1 MILAHTISSKQDLD
15 HNFKQA
21 RQKSKQINNNACF
34 SRQAREAVFII
45 NSQHFDQDL

>member
-21 RQKSKQINNNACF
+21 RQKSKQINNACF

-45 NSQHFDQDL
+45 NSQHFDQYL